1 MTNILALFKMSLL
14 FKTNALN
21 TWWNGGS
28 TWGLEYKA
36 NLVKNEQKIFICKII
51 ILISLVLTIYNN
63 KNNVKIAVNIKCSTN
78 SLLIVWRCWW
88 FYYHVSWSCT
98 AITNLFQDILKT
110 DQISKLYQSN
120 LFYFKLCNKTVT
132 PVSGRRIPNGSKVGL
147 GVTI

>member
-14 FKTNALN
+14 FKNNALN
-21 TWWNGGS
+21 TWWNGDS

-36 NLVKNEQKIFICKII
+36 FKNEQKIFICKII
-51 ILISLVLTIYNN
+51 ILISSVLTIYNN

-78 SLLIVWRCWW
+78 SLLIDWRCWW

-98 AITNLFQDILKT
+98 AITNLFQDFSKT
-110 DQISKLYQSN
+110 DQISKLYQNN
-120 LFYFKLCNKTVT
+120 LFYFKLCNATVT
-132 PVSGRRIPNGSKVGL
+132 PCIQNGSNVGL